1 LGTMTLVAA
10 DRHSNFADIVCS
22 YALAEGIS
30 VGHDCVCL
38 VPSQYAVEE
47 TLTALPFNLTYATDH
62 PDDGGDTSKG
72 APAVNA
78 ASTASCTRYC
88 CSYDLSRRL
97 VRDHLVYQRVC
108 MCAVCCVLCAVCC
121 VLCAVCCVLCA
132 VCYVLCAVCC
142 VLCAECLLHV
152 PCDSCFAFE
161 RVSRG
166 R

>member
-38 VPSQYAVEE
+38 VPSQHAVEE

-72 APAVNA
+72 APTVNA

-97 VRDHLVYQRVC
+97 VRDHLAYQRVY
-108 MCAVCCVLCAVCC
+108 MCAEVM
-121 VLCAVCCVLCA
+121 
-132 VCYVLCAVCC
+132 CAVCC

-161 RVSRG
+161 RVSCG